1 MNFKIENYYIDYSI
15 FIVLIIF
22 IVLLISYRNLLFDSI
37 DKLRYILFIN
47 RLILLSIIL
56 VILVNPVLSF
66 KKHSYKDI
74 SIVIDNS
81 KSMLYNLKS
90 INIDDQFFFNKVIKN
105 ISERGYNPI
114 LYKFS
119 DKFHLL
125 DNIKDIDYS
134 GNLTDFSNMIDNLS
148 NNSIVLTDGG
158 NNHGP
163 ISVDL
168 TNKKNINILGF
179 GKDKYKNL
187 DISIKLL
194 SYEVYADSISVDIE
208 LNNNLSSNMYNQ
220 GIYLINKISTNL
232 LIGTFDISQNSY
244 KISKSIVISKKNIS
258 KNNIIYIKEYINETN
273 LYNNSFSMNIENDFG
288 DNDILFV
295 SGSISSNTK
304 YIKNNILSELF
315 DYKINHI
322 YRLNED
328 IWNKDIND
336 INYSDYEL
344 IVFDDYPKNKIDR
357 DTIDYML
364 DNYSGKISYFLGPDT
379 VIKDNYFLNFCDC
392 KYESLSKSINN
403 SKNNLFSYN
412 DNSYLIPPLSLSY
425 KIMCPNNNFE
435 YDSSH
440 SFLYLKNNIV
450 LFFIP
455 NIFKFNQIITKAD
468 NKERY
473 LVNTIF
479 EDFIYPHSKYIN
491 IFSNKLNY
499 KIGDTLNT
507 FIEVKDGIDYSKIYI
522 DIINNDNS
530 YINRITY
537 DNSIG
542 NNLINIKEIQ
552 NIKGDFFMQA
562 FLETDN
568 MNLYSSNTIHYNVIE
583 SDIES
588 QNIYLDESFLSNISN
603 TTGGIYNE
611 YSNIDNFLDN
621 IDLSNLNSVNYQRN
635 KIISY
640 PFIFIVLI
648 SLFSFEW
655 FLRNK
660 IGLL

>member
-1 MNFKIENYYIDYSI
+1 MNFKIENYYFDYSI
-15 FIVLIIF
+15 FIVTIIF
-22 IVLLISYRNLLFDSI
+22 IVLLISYRNLLFDTI
-37 DKLRYILFIN
+37 DKLWYVLFIT
-47 RLILLSIIL
+47 RLILLSMIL

-81 KSMLYNLKS
+81 KSMLYNFSS
-90 INIDDQFFFNKVIKN
+90 INIDDQFYFNKIIKH

-119 DKFHLL
+119 DKFQLL
-125 DNIKDIDYS
+125 DDIKNIDYS

-179 GKDKYKNL
+179 GKDKYNNL

-194 SYEVYADSISVDIE
+194 SYEVNLDSILVNIE
-208 LNNNLSSNMYNQ
+208 LNNNLSSKMYNQ
-220 GIYLINKISTNL
+220 GIYLTNKISTDL
-232 LIGTFDISQNSY
+232 LIGKFDISQSSY
-244 KISKSIVISKKNIS
+244 KVSKSIAISKKNIS
-258 KNNIIYIKEYINETN
+258 KNNIIYIKDYINERN
-273 LYNNSFSMNIENDFG
+273 LYNNLFSINFENDFG

-304 YIKNNILSELF
+304 YIKNNILSELS

-328 IWNKDIND
+328 VWNKDIND
-336 INYSDYEL
+336 IDYSDYEL
-344 IVFDDYPKNKIDR
+344 IVFDDFPKNKIDKS
-357 DTIDYML
+357 TIDYIL
-364 DNYSGKISYFLGPDT
+364 DNYSGKISYFLGSDKM
-379 VIKDNYFLNFCDC
+379 IKDNFFLHFCDC
-392 KYESLSKSINN
+392 EYESFSKSMNN
-403 SKNNLFSYN
+403 SRNNLFSYN
-412 DNSYLIPPLSLSY
+412 DNSYLIPPLSLFY
-425 KIMCPNNNFE
+425 KILCPDNNFE
-435 YDSSH
+435 YDNSH
-440 SFLYLKNNIV
+440 SFLYLKNNIA

-455 NIFKFNQIITKAD
+455 NIFEFNQIITKVD

-473 LVNTIF
+473 LVNTVF

-491 IFSNKLNY
+491 IFSNRLNY

-507 FIEVKDGIDYSKIYI
+507 FIEIKDGIDYSKIYI
-522 DIINNDNS
+522 DIINHDNS
-530 YINRITY
+530 YINKIVY
-537 DNSIG
+537 DDSIS

-552 NIKGDFFMQA
+552 NIKGNFFMQA

-568 MNLYSSNTIHYNVIE
+568 SNLYTSNTIHYNVIE

-588 QNIYLDESFLSNISN
+588 QYIYLDESYLSDISN
-603 TTGGIYNE
+603 TTGGIYNK
-611 YSNIDNFLDN
+611 YSNVDNFLDN

>member
-1 MNFKIENYYIDYSI
+1 MNFKIENYYFDYSI
-15 FIVLIIF
+15 FIVTIIF
-22 IVLLISYRNLLFDSI
+22 IVLLISYRNLLFDTI
-37 DKLRYILFIN
+37 DKLWYVLFIT
-47 RLILLSIIL
+47 RLILLSMIL

-81 KSMLYNLKS
+81 KSMLYNFSS
-90 INIDDQFFFNKVIKN
+90 INIDDQFYFNKIIKH

-119 DKFHLL
+119 DKFQLL
-125 DNIKDIDYS
+125 DDIKNIDYS

-179 GKDKYKNL
+179 GKDKYNNL

-194 SYEVYADSISVDIE
+194 SYEVNLDSILVNIE
-208 LNNNLSSNMYNQ
+208 LNNNLSSKMYNQ
-220 GIYLINKISTNL
+220 GIYLTNKISTDL
-232 LIGTFDISQNSY
+232 LIGKFDISQSSY
-244 KISKSIVISKKNIS
+244 KVSKSIAISKKNIS
-258 KNNIIYIKEYINETN
+258 KNNIIYIKDYINERN
-273 LYNNSFSMNIENDFG
+273 LYNNLFSINFENDFG

-304 YIKNNILSELF
+304 YIKNNILSELS

-328 IWNKDIND
+328 VWNKDIND
-336 INYSDYEL
+336 IDYSDYEL
-344 IVFDDYPKNKIDR
+344 IVFDDFPKNKIDKS
-357 DTIDYML
+357 TIDYIL
-364 DNYSGKISYFLGPDT
+364 DNYSGKISYFLGSDKM
-379 VIKDNYFLNFCDC
+379 IKDNFFLHFCDC
-392 KYESLSKSINN
+392 EYESFSKSMNN
-403 SKNNLFSYN
+403 SRNNLFSYN
-412 DNSYLIPPLSLSY
+412 DNSYLIPPLSLFY
-425 KIMCPNNNFE
+425 KISCPDNNFE
-435 YDSSH
+435 YDNSH
-440 SFLYLKNNIV
+440 SFLYLKNNIA

-455 NIFKFNQIITKAD
+455 NIFEFNQIITKVD

-473 LVNTIF
+473 LVNTVF

-491 IFSNKLNY
+491 IFSNRLNY

-507 FIEVKDGIDYSKIYI
+507 FIEIKDGIDYSKIYI
-522 DIINNDNS
+522 DIINHDNS
-530 YINRITY
+530 YINKIVY
-537 DNSIG
+537 DDSIS

-552 NIKGDFFMQA
+552 NIKGNFFMQA

-568 MNLYSSNTIHYNVIE
+568 SNLYTSNTIHYNVIE

-588 QNIYLDESFLSNISN
+588 QYIYLDESYLSDISN
-603 TTGGIYNE
+603 TTGGIYNK
-611 YSNIDNFLDN
+611 YSNVDNFLDN